1 MTFVIRGV
9 VLAAALAGC
18 HPRPLTPNRPV
29 HDAQASDGSPEKAQP
44 LVITLKIEGGF
55 AYVPGLNRPT
65 TLDTAHLPGEQAHI
79 LEDLVRRAD
88 FFALPS
94 TVGHPRP
101 GSADVRTIEITVS
114 NADRTHTV
122 RAVEPVDNPALGAL
136 IQRVQALSRDQG
148 HPLPGDAL

>member
-1 MTFVIRGV
+1 VRFLISGI

-18 HPRPLTPNRPV
+18 HPRPPTPNRPV
-29 HDAQASDGSPEKAQP
+29 HDAQESNRSLEKAQP
-44 LVITLKIEGGF
+44 LAITLKIEGGF

-65 TLDTAHLPGEQAHI
+65 TLDTARLPDAQAHI

-88 FFALPS
+88 FFALPP

-101 GSADVRTIEITVS
+101 GSADVRTFEITVTTVE
-114 NADRTHTV
+114 RTHTV

-136 IQRVQALSRDQG
+136 IQRVQALARDQG